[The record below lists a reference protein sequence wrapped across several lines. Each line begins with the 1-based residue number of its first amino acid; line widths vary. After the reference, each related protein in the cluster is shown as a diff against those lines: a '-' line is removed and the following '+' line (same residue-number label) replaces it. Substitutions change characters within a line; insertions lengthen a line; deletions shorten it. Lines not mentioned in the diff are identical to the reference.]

1 MIESLFGYSDKNP
14 AGNKVLSN
22 KDDSPQL
29 VRILEPKKSQN
40 LAISLR
46 AMNIK
51 SEEVCEALMEGIY
64 HLTMFMQ

>member
-1 MIESLFGYSDKNP
+1 
-14 AGNKVLSN
+14 
-22 KDDSPQL
+22 
-29 VRILEPKKSQN
+29 